1 MIFSER
7 LLDDNFNLG
16 NIKKYTF
23 EGEKKMKRTK
33 KMSKVTMSI
42 VSIMLVLTM
51 LISALS
57 FMQMAPMDE
66 SIPTSVEEIQPDN
79 EPIEVVRADEV
90 PQLKEKYA
98 DDYEQSNLMHTIPE
112 EHQKLLMEQG
122 IDWVGSCDPSKGQY
136 IGSNGSYLFEIDLV
150 KDTWVF
156 YLENDEPVSI
166 NDFFDKAYSGITVI
180 E

>member
-1 MIFSER
+1 M
-7 LLDDNFNLG
+7 
-16 NIKKYTF
+16 KKN
-23 EGEKKMKRTK
+23 K
-33 KMSKVTMSI
+33 KMSKKVTSLTALLM
-42 VSIMLVLTM
+42 VAIMLV
-51 LISALS
+51 SAFA
-57 FMQMAPMDE
+57 FMQMEPMDE
-66 SIPTSVEEIQPDN
+66 SVPVSVEEIQPDN
-79 EPIEVVRADEV
+79 EPTEVAHADEI
-90 PQLKEKYA
+90 PQLEEKYA
-98 DDYEQSNLMHTIPE
+98 DDYQQSNLMHTIPE